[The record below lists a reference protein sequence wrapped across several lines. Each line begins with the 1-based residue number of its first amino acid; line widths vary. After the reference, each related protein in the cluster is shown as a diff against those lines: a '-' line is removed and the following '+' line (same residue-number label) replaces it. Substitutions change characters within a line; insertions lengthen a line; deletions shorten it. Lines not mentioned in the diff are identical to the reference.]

1 MPGEM
6 CRNCAICGLGRPRF
20 ARRKISISRSE
31 SVEFGLDEQVEQ
43 QHVRACPAQQCSH
56 ISAAPRLGHQLDAGS
71 LIQQCAQGDGD
82 VWMVSTTAIWIMFT
96 LSLMIGMLMSFYS
109 ERVKKSIVIIYHDTV
124 IVQRDGDNNRDVT
137 RAYGKSCQKVVSR
150 RARSRKGEIMLQG
163 ENLTLTLPRR

>member
-82 VWMVSTTAIWIMFT
+82 VWMVIYNGDMDHVHPFVNDRYANVILLRT
-96 LSLMIGMLMSFYS
+96 S
-109 ERVKKSIVIIYHDTV
+109 E
-124 IVQRDGDNNRDVT
+124 
-137 RAYGKSCQKVVSR
+137 KVNS
-150 RARSRKGEIMLQG
+150 
-163 ENLTLTLPRR
+163 NYLP